1 MCYFVH
7 SIGVFIWEINL
18 ITVGSIAK
26 VENSAELETNPI
38 QTAGAFFF
46 FFSFN
51 TNDHIGVVNH

>member
-18 ITVGSIAK
+18 ITVESIAK
-26 VENSAELETNPI
+26 VENSVQLETNPI

-46 FFSFN
+46 FYFSFN
-51 TNDHIGVVNH
+51 TNDH